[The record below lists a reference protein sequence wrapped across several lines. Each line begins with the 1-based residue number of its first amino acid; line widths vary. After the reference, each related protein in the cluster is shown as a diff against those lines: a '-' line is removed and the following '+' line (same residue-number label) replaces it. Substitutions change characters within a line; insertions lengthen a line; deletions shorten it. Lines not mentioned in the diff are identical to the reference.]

1 MSASRT
7 ARASSRSKPLHR
19 IAPARPTRIAP
30 VNSAAPA
37 ALPAWGA
44 VCFFGSGAAGLLYE
58 TVWSKQLSYLLGS
71 SLHAV
76 ATVVAAFLAGLAL
89 GARLLGVPLA
99 RRGRPV
105 RVYAALEI
113 GVAVFGLLSLPLLRS
128 LDPLV
133 GHLYRSLGGEG
144 PGFALVRFLLLFALL
159 LPPAALM
166 GATLPVLVGRFERSA
181 VGPALARLYAV
192 NTFGAVA
199 GSILGGF
206 CLMPWLGLLGTTV
219 VAAIV
224 NLAVAALAFTISR
237 AERGEADA
245 ATEAAVIVAPGAP
258 TELLAPGQRLIFTF
272 LFGLSGFAALAFQI
286 SWVRLF
292 SLLFG
297 SSVYSFSAVL
307 GIYLLGIAFGSAA
320 IARFMDR
327 VTGLAW
333 FGWLALGLAF
343 TGAVQMQAFSH
354 LPDWVYGLAESA
366 GASWPALFAGEVGLV
381 LVLLL
386 VPCALLGM
394 AFPVAARL
402 LQTND
407 GGHAAGFAYAVNTAG
422 TIAGSLVAGF
432 FLVPSWGVQGTQLAA
447 LLLSFAVGISCV
459 ALSWQRRQPRTQELG
474 AALLALF
481 ATAGL
486 ATLAPSWDP
495 SLMSAGSYRPI
506 QATRIGQAA
515 AILGGDGSTVW
526 NATRREEVLY
536 YREGINGSVLV
547 GTDKSGER
555 WLRVG
560 GKIDASTGDMETQV
574 LVGLLPTALAKPN
587 GRTLIVGLGSGFT
600 AAAVLAAGAGPT
612 EIVEIEPGVVEASRF
627 FHQPGA
633 HPLDD
638 PRVQLVQG
646 DARTHL
652 AHGAGQYDLIVSEPT
667 NPWIAGVNNLF
678 TVDFY
683 RRVRQRLQP
692 DGVFCQWMQLYELSP
707 ETFSSMVAAF
717 IEVFPQG
724 QLFAVW
730 RSVDVVLIAVP
741 ADRRFGLDRL
751 NNPAAR
757 ALLSKARLTSPE
769 GLAAYWAGP
778 LSALKPI
785 TQDATSNRDDRP
797 FVEYRAPRDLVA
809 VGRSSP
815 IAHADVR
822 KLLPFVEAWPEGPLF
837 SAWST
842 KSRWYEARTRG
853 LVEQG
858 EEPRAQLAVQGARAA
873 GETELA
879 DRLHDELQAE
889 SAALAGAIELGQRR
903 PGPAVERA
911 REAQRWNPRLGKAYL
926 LEAQARIDDHDTPGA
941 ITALRRGLEAV
952 PADQQ
957 ISAALTSLERAAR

>member
-7 ARASSRSKPLHR
+7 ARVSSRSRTAKPR
-19 IAPARPTRIAP
+19 NRTAPEAALARPAPIAP

-89 GARLLGVPLA
+89 GARFLGVPLA
-99 RRGRPV
+99 RRRRAI

-113 GVAVFGLLSLPLLRS
+113 GVAVFGLLCLPLLRS

-133 GHLYRSLGGEG
+133 GHLYRTLGGEG

-159 LPPAALM
+159 LPPAGLM
-166 GATLPVLVGRFERSA
+166 GATLPVLVVRFEGSA

-219 VAAIV
+219 VAALV

-237 AERGEADA
+237 AELGAADA
-245 ATEAAVIVAPGAP
+245 ATEASVIVAPGAAP
-258 TELLAPGQRLIFTF
+258 TELLVPGQRLIFTF

-307 GIYLLGIAFGSAA
+307 GIYLLGIALGSAA

-343 TGAVQMQAFSH
+343 SGAVQMQAFSH

-386 VPCALLGM
+386 LPCALLGM
-394 AFPVAARL
+394 AFPVATRL
-402 LQTND
+402 LQTDD

-459 ALSWQRRQPRTQELG
+459 ALAWQHRQPRTQELG

-486 ATLAPSWDP
+486 AALAPSWDP

-574 LVGLLPTALAKPN
+574 LLGLLPTVLAKAN
-587 GRTLIVGLGSGFT
+587 GRTLVVGLGSGFT

-638 PRVQLVQG
+638 PRVQLVEG

-683 RRVRQRLQP
+683 RRVRQRLHP

-707 ETFSSMVAAF
+707 ETFASMVAAF

-730 RSVDVVLIAVP
+730 RSVDVILVAVP
-741 ADRRFGLDRL
+741 NDHHLALERL

-757 ALLSKARLTSPE
+757 ALLGKARLASPE

-778 LSALKPI
+778 LSALQPI
-785 TQDATSNRDDRP
+785 TLDAISNRDDRP

-822 KLLPFVEAWPEGPLF
+822 KLLPFVDTLPESPLF
-837 SAWST
+837 SAWPSP
-842 KSRWYEARTRG
+842 SRWFEARTRG

-858 EEPRAQLAVQGARAA
+858 EEPRA
-873 GETELA
+873 
-879 DRLHDELQAE
+879 RL
-889 SAALAGAIELGQRR
+889 
-903 PGPAVERA
+903 V
-911 REAQRWNPRLGKAYL
+911 
-926 LEAQARIDDHDTPGA
+926 
-941 ITALRRGLEAV
+941 V
-952 PADQQ
+952 
-957 ISAALTSLERAAR
+957 